1 MEPLFTNYT
10 STFIG
15 CLDYIFY
22 NTAGG
27 IFHKTGVTK
36 LPPLELFQSIEGYPT
51 KNNPSDHL
59 FLCMQGVIEC
69 DPAKQKANFSE
80 EEEEEDEEE
89 DILKKEQRPTI
100 DREFFQAVYT
110 P

>member
-27 IFHKTGVTK
+27 IFKKTGVTK
-36 LPPLELFQSIEGYPT
+36 LPSLEEFQSIESYPT
-51 KNNPSDHL
+51 TNNPSDHL
-59 FLCMQGVIEC
+59 YLCMQGVIEC
-69 DPAKQKANFSE
+69 DPAKREADHSDDDEKE
-80 EEEEEDEEE
+80 KED
-89 DILKKEQRPTI
+89 LLRKEIRPTI
-100 DREFFQAVYT
+100 DREFFKAVYT
-110 P
+110 PLN